1 MSQLRLPRA
10 IALVV
15 ALAMAL
21 SACARSPDPASLT
34 FDPYEPQNRQVHAFN
49 LEVDRRAWGPT
60 ARAYGRTVPEPV
72 RTGLSNLRANWR
84 LPHQTVQY
92 GLQGRPALAG
102 RSALRF
108 IVNTTFGVGGV
119 FDPATAGGVELRYTN
134 IDETLH
140 VWGVREGAYVVAPFG
155 GPGTERDW
163 TGWVLDLALDP
174 VNLVLP
180 TAGLQALFGV
190 GTLDL
195 ANERYILD
203 PALETILYESADGY
217 TALRISY
224 LQAMRARLQDGTD
237 LDLLE
242 DIYDF

>member
-1 MSQLRLPRA
+1 LSHFRLPRA
-10 IALVV
+10 ALPAV

-34 FDPYEPQNRQVHAFN
+34 FDPYEAQNREVHTFN
-49 LEVDRRAWGPT
+49 VEVDRRAWGPA
-60 ARAYGRTVPEPV
+60 ARAYGTTVPEPV

-108 IVNTTFGVGGV
+108 IVNTVVGVGGI
-119 FDPATAGGVELRYTN
+119 FDPATAGGVELRYTD

-140 VWGVREGAYVVAPFG
+140 VWGVREGGYLVVPFG

-163 TGWVLDLALDP
+163 TGWVLDVALDP
-174 VNLVLP
+174 LNFVLP
-180 TAGLQALFGV
+180 VAGLQALFGV
-190 GTLDL
+190 GALDL
-195 ANERYILD
+195 ANQRYILD

-217 TALRISY
+217 VALRISY